1 MWDASKFTSLNANFA
16 LLGFQAET
24 GKNLK
29 AVESLPSNLSE
40 VVEIPMEVLL
50 SGSTQ
55 EVNLS
60 WNSLATFPE
69 DWTFTLIDA
78 ETNSSINL
86 REVESYAFVIQGSPA
101 KAKGHAQKNPI
112 VSATG
117 NARFTLVVNPGAS
130 TTSIDAANGIPSQ
143 LELSQNYPNP
153 FNPSTQIQFAL
164 PAQSNVR
171 LSVFDMLGRE
181 VVVLVNGDKP
191 AGKFTVNF
199 DGSTLSSGMYM
210 YRLVSNGSS
219 ITKKLT
225 LIK

>member
-1 MWDASKFTSLNANFA
+1 
-16 LLGFQAET
+16 
-24 GKNLK
+24 
-29 AVESLPSNLSE
+29 LSE

-60 WNSLATFPE
+60 WNSLASFPE
-69 DWTFTLIDA
+69 EWTFTLNDS

-101 KAKGHAQKNPI
+101 KASGHAQKNPI
-112 VSATG
+112 VSASG
-117 NARFTLVVNPGAS
+117 NARFTLLINPGTS
-130 TTSIDAANGIPSQ
+130 TTSIDTQNGIPSQ

-181 VVVLVNGDKP
+181 VAILVNGNKP
-191 AGKFTVNF
+191 AGKFTINF